1 MFAELHLPELHNEE
15 EFDRELFEP
24 THDGWDGD
32 EDAIDAGH
40 GLQNENLYDD
50 GVIHQHA
57 QGTVTTIYKP
67 GYKSSFTLACLYIK

>member
-1 MFAELHLPELHNEE
+1 M
-15 EFDRELFEP
+15 
-24 THDGWDGD
+24 HDGWDGD

-40 GLQNENLYDD
+40 GLQNENLYND

-57 QGTVTTIYKP
+57 QGTVTTIYMP